1 MSPVDAARTPLG
13 AATIQ
18 RLAELVAFDTT
29 SRNSNLDLI
38 THVEGVLGPLGARL
52 TRVPDATGTKANLI
66 ASFGPVEA
74 PGGVILSG
82 HTDVVPV
89 DGQPWSSDPWTLLH
103 RDGLLYGRGTC
114 DMKAFSAAILAVAP
128 QLAAAP
134 LVRPVHIALSYD
146 EEVGCIGAPDMVVKM
161 ARELPGIEA
170 VIVGEPT
177 DMKVVSGH
185 KGIASW
191 VVEVSGR
198 EAHSSQVDQGVSAVA
213 EAVPLMQLVL
223 ETAASLRASAPPDS
237 PFEIPGATM
246 TIGVMQGG
254 TAVNILARTA
264 SFMFELRTE
273 AGQDPMAMVQP
284 ILAAVARTDAA
295 IKARAPEGGARI
307 TQRSFTPALAP
318 VPDSPAERLARQ
330 LTGDNDS
337 RVVAYATE
345 GGLFQREGL
354 ATVVCGP
361 GSILQ
366 AHQPDEFVAVEQV
379 EACAAFLERL
389 VRRQSA

>member
-1 MSPVDAARTPLG
+1 MNPADAARTPLG

-38 THVEGVLGPLGARL
+38 EHVEGVLGPLGAKL

-89 DGQPWSSDPWTLLH
+89 DGQPWSSDPWTLQH

-128 QLAAAP
+128 QLAAAQ

-191 VVEVSGR
+191 VVEVTGR

-223 ETAASLRASAPPDS
+223 ETAAGLRASAPADS
-237 PFEIPGATM
+237 PFDIPGATM

-264 SFMFELRTE
+264 SFMFDLRTE
-273 AGQDPMAMVQP
+273 AGQDPTVIVAP
-284 ILAAVARTDAA
+284 IMAAVARTDAS

-307 TQRSFTPALAP
+307 IQRSFTPALAP

-330 LTGDNDS
+330 LTGDNES